1 MLQIGTEWRQS
12 IWSLGSNDKG
22 TCTLYTKAIGRK
34 ENRPIERRVTRVF
47 SERIRRR
54 AIIKYQISW
63 ISRNF
68 KITHVNL
75 PAGLTKYAS
84 IYICIHTHIKALKAY
99 MIVKY
104 CNLLCWRAR
113 RSIGKFR
120 RHFGSMCRHLSPDVS
135 SFQRSSSYSNKIF
148 FRLIDFFVTRRDW
161 EYSKRGDTH
170 AHTYTHSPTHTHL
183 HSKNYYV
190 RT

>member
-1 MLQIGTEWRQS
+1 VLQIGTEWRQS

-84 IYICIHTHIKALKAY
+84 IYICIHTHIHT
-99 MIVKY
+99 
-104 CNLLCWRAR
+104 
-113 RSIGKFR
+113 S
-120 RHFGSMCRHLSPDVS
+120 
-135 SFQRSSSYSNKIF
+135 
-148 FRLIDFFVTRRDW
+148 
-161 EYSKRGDTH
+161 TH
-170 AHTYTHSPTHTHL
+170 TYQHTHTYTDPQTFLPTRIHEYIFNMRNRSCPRVYKVSCGGKLFHYSHGIPL
-183 HSKNYYV
+183 CVWSLDIEV
-190 RT
+190 CSAMGICLV